1 MAAPTAQERPQITVF
16 SLGGTIASTAD
27 QGGGAMIRL
36 RGEDLI
42 RSVPAI
48 GDYATVEVRNVQ
60 QVPSGDLTTDDLLA
74 VIADI
79 RRLQAGKDVGVVVTQ
94 GTDTLEET
102 AYLADL
108 LLSGDSPVVFT
119 GAMRNPS
126 LPGAD
131 GPGNLLAAV
140 QVAAS
145 PAARGLGVLVV
156 MNDQIHAARFV
167 RKRETTSTA
176 TFGSPLVGPL
186 GVVIEGRVNIYVR
199 PPGRLLVRLPDRIER
214 ARVELLI
221 TVFDDDGE
229 LLEAANASHVDGLVL
244 ASFGGGHV
252 PARVVPTL
260 AAIAKDIP
268 VVLSSRTFGG
278 ELLHQTYGYPGS
290 ETDLLAN
297 GLISARALDPLRAR
311 LLLMLA
317 LMAGADR
324 QVIDLAFERALT
336 GVGETIIGA

>member
-1 MAAPTAQERPQITVF
+1 MAAPTAQERPRVTVF
-16 SLGGTIASTAD
+16 SLGGTIASTPD
-27 QGGGAMIRL
+27 EGRGAVIRL
-36 RGEDLI
+36 RGEDLV
-42 RSVPAI
+42 RSVPAV
-48 GDYATVEVRNVQ
+48 GDYATVEARDVQ
-60 QVPSGDLTTDDLLA
+60 RVPSGDLTTDDLLA
-74 VIADI
+74 LISEI
-79 RRLQAGKDVGVVVTQ
+79 RTLQAANGDGVVVTQ

-108 LLSGDSPVVFT
+108 LLPGDSPVVFT

-131 GPGNLLAAV
+131 GPANLLAAI

-156 MNDQIHAARFV
+156 MNDEVHAARFV
-167 RKRETTSTA
+167 RKRQTTSTA

-186 GVVIEGRVNIYVR
+186 GLIVEGRVNIYVR
-199 PPGRLLVRLPDRIER
+199 PPGRVRVRLPDTIKPV
-214 ARVELLI
+214 RVGLL
-221 TVFDDDGE
+221 TSVFDDDGG
-229 LLEAANASHVDGLVL
+229 LLGAAQTGQLDGLVL

-252 PARVVPTL
+252 PARIVPKL
-260 AAIAKDIP
+260 AAIAKEIP

-278 ELLHQTYGYPGS
+278 ELLRQTYGYAGS

-311 LLLMLA
+311 LLLMLT

-324 QVIDLAFERALT
+324 QVIDRAFDRALT